1 MADVRKILIEI
12 DAKTGNVVGGI
23 ATVNKELDNLG
34 SKAKLATKEVSA
46 AAKAMQKNM
55 AGSAG
60 VAGAAT
66 AEFGRLISDLPFG
79 LMAVTNNISQLG
91 NMFAL
96 LVSSAGGARKALG
109 VFLSTLMG
117 PAGVL
122 VAFQALVAILPK
134 VVEML
139 KGTAA
144 VTEKLA
150 KAQGAAAGELKA
162 FRDALR
168 LGMLSSNDAIIA
180 IDDLNNKYDD
190 LNISL
195 GENVQLTDQSKDS
208 LDKLIES
215 MEQAAR
221 AKAAMT
227 LVSDLYQKQLEQE
240 IFLEKIRNDELTG
253 FSGWLENVNQQFLAI
268 GANPYLGVLAPFF
281 DEGEGKEL
289 RVQLLEKGL
298 NGTKEQIQD
307 ILQIVGED
315 GLVTKL
321 FEGRA
326 GKPEREAFFMMTD
339 KEKEAFDKFMEDMK
353 SDIDEFYNF
362 GKDAVFEFEKGFNE
376 TLDQQADKFKG
387 FLSITEFEEE
397 EPYFPYVNL
406 LKLEGELALE
416 QEIENNEKLKKERER
431 AAQEKLDIEIA
442 TINALADIKM
452 GEADII
458 ESVFRTIADISEK
471 SKFIQ
476 ALALVGES
484 AAGIAKIVIDTQ
496 AANAALRLQQSA
508 LLVPNPAAAA
518 AIGLKIKSNKIA
530 AAAGI
535 AANVGATATALS
547 RLKAP
552 VGGNSA
558 ASVGGVEGGTTVPLL
573 PAFNVVGAAGQN
585 QLAAAI
591 ASAQQQPVK
600 AYVVSS
606 DVTTAQQLDRSIIQ
620 GASI

>member
-109 VFLSTLMG
+109 IFLSTLMG
-117 PAGVL
+117 PAGIL

-139 KGTAA
+139 KGTEA

-150 KAQGAAAGELKA
+150 KAQGSAASDLKA

-168 LGMLSSNDAIIA
+168 LGMLSSNDAIVTIT
-180 IDDLNNKYDD
+180 DLNSKYDD
-190 LNISL
+190 LNLSL
-195 GENVQLTDQSKDS
+195 GENVQLTNESKDS
-208 LDKLIES
+208 LDQLIES

-227 LVSDLYQKQLEQE
+227 LVGDLYQKQLEQE
-240 IFLEKIRNDELTG
+240 IFLEKIRNGELNG
-253 FSGWLENVNQQFLAI
+253 FSGWLEDVNQQFLAI
-268 GANPYLGVLAPFF
+268 AANPYLGVLAPFF

-289 RVQLLEKGL
+289 RVQMLEKGL
-298 NGTKEQIQD
+298 NGTKEQIRD

-315 GLVTKL
+315 GLFTKL
-321 FEGRA
+321 FEGKE
-326 GKPEREAFFMMTD
+326 GTPEREAFFMMTD
-339 KEKEAFDKFMEDMK
+339 EEKDAFDKFMEDMK
-353 SDIDEFYNF
+353 SDIDEFYDF
-362 GKDAVFEFEKGFNE
+362 GKDAVFQFEKGFNE
-376 TLDQQADKFKG
+376 TLKEQSEKFRG
-387 FLSITEFEEE
+387 LISITETPEE

-416 QEIENNEKLKKERER
+416 QEIENNEKLKGKEKR
-431 AAQEKLDIEIA
+431 L
-442 TINALADIKM
+442 
-452 GEADII
+452 
-458 ESVFRTIADISEK
+458 
-471 SKFIQ
+471 
-476 ALALVGES
+476 
-484 AAGIAKIVIDTQ
+484 
-496 AANAALRLQQSA
+496 LRR
-508 LLVPNPAAAA
+508 N
-518 AIGLKIKSNKIA
+518 
-530 AAAGI
+530 
-535 AANVGATATALS
+535 
-547 RLKAP
+547 
-552 VGGNSA
+552 
-558 ASVGGVEGGTTVPLL
+558 
-573 PAFNVVGAAGQN
+573 
-585 QLAAAI
+585 
-591 ASAQQQPVK
+591 
-600 AYVVSS
+600 
-606 DVTTAQQLDRSIIQ
+606 
-620 GASI
+620 